1 MLFMTIEQLYPL
13 LTEQL
18 LNFLC
23 CKLYFEYGVKIQLVS
38 NILFSVQEVRYLSSK
53 MVYVK
58 V

>member
-1 MLFMTIEQLYPL
+1 MTIEQLYPL